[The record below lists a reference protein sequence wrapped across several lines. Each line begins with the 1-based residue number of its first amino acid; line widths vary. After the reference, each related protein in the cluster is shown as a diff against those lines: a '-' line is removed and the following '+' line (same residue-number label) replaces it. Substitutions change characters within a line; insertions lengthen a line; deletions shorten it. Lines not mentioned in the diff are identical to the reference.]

1 MEKTLLIAG
10 LLVAASTAQAQTPYY
25 YQYGPRYGALPADG
39 TTEGLPAM
47 NQTQTQTRQGQGQGQ
62 GQGQQNRYQHQY
74 KNQYGGGMGGG
85 TGEQRR
91 MGGGGQR

>member
-1 MEKTLLIAG
+1 MKKTLLIAS

-25 YQYGPRYGALPADG
+25 NQYGPRYGALPADG
-39 TTEGLPAM
+39 TTESLPAM
-47 NQTQTQTRQGQGQGQ
+47 DQTQTQTQTRQGQ

>member
-1 MEKTLLIAG
+1 MKKTLFIAG

-47 NQTQTQTRQGQGQGQ
+47 DQTQTRQGQGQGQ

>member
-1 MEKTLLIAG
+1 MKKTLLIAS

-25 YQYGPRYGALPADG
+25 NQYGPRYGALPADG

-47 NQTQTQTRQGQGQGQ
+47 DQTQTQTQTRQGQ